1 MKLTI
6 REIAYAGMGA
16 ALITLCSWLSIPLTV
31 PITLQSFAVCL
42 VTALFG
48 LKLGLVT
55 VAAYLLLGAAGVPVF
70 SGFRGGIGA
79 LLGVTGG
86 YLVGFL
92 FTALAV
98 GLAVRRFGKR
108 TAVLVISMTVG
119 ILLCYAFGTA
129 WFVTVY
135 NRGSGEIG
143 VLSALSL
150 CVFPYLIPDGVK
162 IAMAALLTKR
172 LDPLVNRE
180 GVQ

>member
-1 MKLTI
+1 MKLTV
-6 REIAYAGMGA
+6 REIAYAGMGV
-16 ALITLCSWLSIPLTV
+16 ALITLCSWISIPMTV
-31 PITLQSFAVCL
+31 PITLQTFAVCL

-55 VAAYLLLGAAGVPVF
+55 VAAWLLLGAAGAPVF

-86 YLVGFL
+86 YLIGFL

-98 GLAVRRFGKR
+98 GLAGKKR
-108 TAVLVISMTVG
+108 GKSTAVLAASMAAG

-135 NRGSGEIG
+135 NRGSGNMG
-143 VLSALSL
+143 VLSALSI

-162 IAMAALLTKR
+162 IALATLLTKR
-172 LDPLVNRE
+172 LEPLVRRGTE
-180 GVQ
+180 Q